1 LTQPLEFPTYSPPG
15 RRRSRWRPGYWQRD
29 AIEGVAFVS
38 PQLAGFLLF
47 VVGPVLAIGWFA
59 LHDWNVIFGTFDFV
73 GTANFEAMLE
83 DKSLPTVV
91 MASVLFAVGYVPL
104 NVCLGLLA
112 ALAVSKAAYAA
123 GAMRTVYFVPVVV
136 SGVAW
141 AIVWRFMLQD
151 EGAVNGF
158 LSALGIEGP
167 NWLRDSGWAIGMVV
181 VVQVLKDIGFSMVIF
196 LAALQGI
203 PPELEEAAR
212 IDGANGRN
220 VFLHVTLP
228 LLTPFVFL
236 SIVLSVISSIKSF
249 ALIFLLTRGGPGY
262 DTTTIPFYIYQQGFQ
277 NFDMG
282 YASSLA
288 VVLFV
293 VVMFLT
299 AGQFAMRKRW
309 VFYEE

>member
-1 LTQPLEFPTYSPPG
+1 MTHPAESSFLPPPKQ
-15 RRRSRWRPGYWQRD
+15 RRSRWRLTYWQRD
-29 AIEGVAFVS
+29 AVEGIAFVS
-38 PQLAGFLLF
+38 PQLLGFLLF
-47 VVGPVLAIGWFA
+47 VVGPVLSIGWFA
-59 LHDWNVIFGTFDFV
+59 LHDWNVIFGTFEFV
-73 GTANFEAMLE
+73 GTDNFAAML
-83 DKSLPTVV
+83 DDRSLPTVIV
-91 MASVLFAVGYVPL
+91 ASVLFAVGYVPL
-104 NVCLGLLA
+104 NVCLGLFA
-112 ALAVSKAAYAA
+112 ALAVSKAPHAA

-136 SGVAW
+136 SAVAW
-141 AIVWRFMLQD
+141 ALVWRFMLQD
-151 EGAVNGF
+151 EGTVNGF
-158 LSALGIEGP
+158 LSVFGIQGP
-167 NWLRDSGWAIGMVV
+167 NWLRDPGWAIGMVV

-203 PPELEEAAR
+203 PPEFEEAAR
-212 IDGANGRN
+212 IDGANGRK
-220 VFLHVTLP
+220 VFRYVTLP

-288 VVLFV
+288 VVLFLI
-293 VVMFLT
+293 VMILT